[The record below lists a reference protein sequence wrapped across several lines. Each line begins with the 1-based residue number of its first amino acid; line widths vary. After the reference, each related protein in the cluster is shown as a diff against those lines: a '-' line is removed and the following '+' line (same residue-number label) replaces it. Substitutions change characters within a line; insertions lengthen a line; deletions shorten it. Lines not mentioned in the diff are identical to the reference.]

1 MFAHLAPP
9 CYCYVN
15 GIPEIPRALRHA
27 PFSLVNPIISA
38 VRLLYGKSTLSQS
51 KRPCEHLQSKH
62 THTHAWG
69 TGRTCAQ
76 TRFFSRLGLSC
87 FGYNSC
93 IHIYRAAWWDILKFI
108 VALERLRPMLS
119 NLGSDYSMAHTC
131 TQASINLG
139 QKNVPSGL
147 QEGHLHYIWTK

>member
-1 MFAHLAPP
+1 MLTAFLKSPEHSDTPP
-9 CYCYVN
+9 F
-15 GIPEIPRALRHA
+15 P
-27 PFSLVNPIISA
+27 SL
-38 VRLLYGKSTLSQS
+38 TQLSQRFVYS
-51 KRPCEHLQSKH
+51 TENLPFPKARGHANICRANTH

-93 IHIYRAAWWDILKFI
+93 IHIYRAAWWDILRFI